1 MLYTVS
7 DNFGDLITMVRSE
20 ALTRHMNT
28 ITGFDA
34 SLTVEVPSSSTSVC
48 MRISNMWWIPTRHI
62 VTKQVIP
69 SKCDIVPYVK
79 LWSELGSVA
88 RNTLMKFWIIRGSV
102 PCIQ

>member
-7 DNFGDLITMVRSE
+7 DSFGDLITIVRSE

-34 SLTVEVPSSSTSVC
+34 SLTVEVPSSSTSV
-48 MRISNMWWIPTRHI
+48 SNMWWIPARHI

-79 LWSELGSVA
+79 LWSELEV
-88 RNTLMKFWIIRGSV
+88 LLVIH
-102 PCIQ
+102 